1 MDYTNNSTRRITS
14 TIENSTGLEKD
25 HNSTSSQ
32 IVELSLETLQ
42 SNVSMN
48 AVIDNGQILYQMEGI
63 NNSFKGVTEEIYSN
77 KNLTTT
83 TEFQNTSFS
92 YNDVGDNETTN
103 STLLSSCDDNDV
115 QGWDIV
121 FEFVFHGV
129 LLNCVGMLGLV
140 GNLLSIFIL
149 SRPQMKGST
158 NCILIGLAT
167 YDSILIITR

>member
-1 MDYTNNSTRRITS
+1 
-14 TIENSTGLEKD
+14 
-25 HNSTSSQ
+25 
-32 IVELSLETLQ
+32 
-42 SNVSMN
+42 MN
-48 AVIDNGQILYQMEGI
+48 AVNNGSSILNQMAE
-63 NNSFKGVTEEIYSN
+63 NNNTFQDEENFQRIATKS
-77 KNLTTT
+77 NLTNL
-83 TEFQNTSFS
+83 QNTSFS
-92 YNDVGDNETTN
+92 LDLDDSNTTIILTSCEDTDVE
-103 STLLSSCDDNDV
+103 
-115 QGWDIV
+115 GWDIV

>member
-1 MDYTNNSTRRITS
+1 MIDDHWILSNDKNHDIKPWNYYKTFYRIADKS
-14 TIENSTGLEKD
+14 
-25 HNSTSSQ
+25 
-32 IVELSLETLQ
+32 
-42 SNVSMN
+42 
-48 AVIDNGQILYQMEGI
+48 
-63 NNSFKGVTEEIYSN
+63 
-77 KNLTTT
+77 NLTNL
-83 TEFQNTSFS
+83 QNTSFS
-92 YNDVGDNETTN
+92 LDLDDSNTTIILTSCEDTDVE
-103 STLLSSCDDNDV
+103 
-115 QGWDIV
+115 GWDIV

>member
-1 MDYTNNSTRRITS
+1 
-14 TIENSTGLEKD
+14 
-25 HNSTSSQ
+25 
-32 IVELSLETLQ
+32 
-42 SNVSMN
+42 MN
-48 AVIDNGQILYQMEGI
+48 AVNNGSSILNQMAE
-63 NNSFKGVTEEIYSN
+63 NNNTFQDEENFQRITDKS
-77 KNLTTT
+77 NLTDL
-83 TEFQNTSFS
+83 QNTSFS
-92 YNDVGDNETTN
+92 LDLDDSNTAINLTSCEDTDVE
-103 STLLSSCDDNDV
+103 
-115 QGWDIV
+115 GWDIV

>member
-1 MDYTNNSTRRITS
+1 
-14 TIENSTGLEKD
+14 
-25 HNSTSSQ
+25 
-32 IVELSLETLQ
+32 
-42 SNVSMN
+42 MN
-48 AVIDNGQILYQMEGI
+48 AVNNGSSILNQMAE
-63 NNSFKGVTEEIYSN
+63 NNNTFQDEENFQRIATKS
-77 KNLTTT
+77 NLTNL
-83 TEFQNTSFS
+83 QNTSFDLDL
-92 YNDVGDNETTN
+92 NDSNTTIIL
-103 STLLSSCDDNDV
+103 TSCEDTDV
-115 QGWDIV
+115 EGWDIV

>member
-1 MDYTNNSTRRITS
+1 
-14 TIENSTGLEKD
+14 
-25 HNSTSSQ
+25 
-32 IVELSLETLQ
+32 
-42 SNVSMN
+42 MN
-48 AVIDNGQILYQMEGI
+48 AVNNGSSILNQMAEKNYTFQDKESFQTIDAKN
-63 NNSFKGVTEEIYSN
+63 
-77 KNLTTT
+77 NLTYLQNISVNLDLDDSNI
-83 TEFQNTSFS
+83 TEDLT
-92 YNDVGDNETTN
+92 
-103 STLLSSCDDNDV
+103 SCDDIDV

>member
-1 MDYTNNSTRRITS
+1 
-14 TIENSTGLEKD
+14 
-25 HNSTSSQ
+25 
-32 IVELSLETLQ
+32 
-42 SNVSMN
+42 MN
-48 AVIDNGQILYQMEGI
+48 AVNNGSSILNQMAENNYTFQDKESFQTIDAK
-63 NNSFKGVTEEIYSN
+63 S
-77 KNLTTT
+77 NLTYLQNISVNLDLDDSNI
-83 TEFQNTSFS
+83 TEDLT
-92 YNDVGDNETTN
+92 
-103 STLLSSCDDNDV
+103 SCDDIDV

>member
-1 MDYTNNSTRRITS
+1 
-14 TIENSTGLEKD
+14 
-25 HNSTSSQ
+25 
-32 IVELSLETLQ
+32 
-42 SNVSMN
+42 MN
-48 AVIDNGQILYQMEGI
+48 AVNNGSSILNQMAE
-63 NNSFKGVTEEIYSN
+63 NNNTFQDEENFQRIADKS
-77 KNLTTT
+77 NLTDL
-83 TEFQNTSFS
+83 QNTSFS
-92 YNDVGDNETTN
+92 LDLDDSNTAINLTSCEDTDVE
-103 STLLSSCDDNDV
+103 
-115 QGWDIV
+115 GWDIV

>member
-1 MDYTNNSTRRITS
+1 
-14 TIENSTGLEKD
+14 
-25 HNSTSSQ
+25 
-32 IVELSLETLQ
+32 
-42 SNVSMN
+42 MN
-48 AVIDNGQILYQMEGI
+48 AVNNGSSILNQMAE
-63 NNSFKGVTEEIYSN
+63 NNDTFQDEENFQRIAS
-77 KNLTTT
+77 KSNLTNL
-83 TEFQNTSFS
+83 QNTSYILDLDDS
-92 YNDVGDNETTN
+92 NTTIILTSCEDTDVE
-103 STLLSSCDDNDV
+103 
-115 QGWDIV
+115 GWDIV

>member
-1 MDYTNNSTRRITS
+1 MHAVKNGSSILNQMAEDNYTFHDK
-14 TIENSTGLEKD
+14 ENF
-25 HNSTSSQ
+25 
-32 IVELSLETLQ
+32 Q
-42 SNVSMN
+42 S
-48 AVIDNGQILYQMEGI
+48 IDAKN
-63 NNSFKGVTEEIYSN
+63 
-77 KNLTTT
+77 NLTYLQNISANLDLDDSNI
-83 TEFQNTSFS
+83 TEDLT
-92 YNDVGDNETTN
+92 
-103 STLLSSCDDNDV
+103 SCDDIDV

>member
-1 MDYTNNSTRRITS
+1 MHAVNNGSSILNQMAENNNTFQDEENFQRIADKS
-14 TIENSTGLEKD
+14 
-25 HNSTSSQ
+25 
-32 IVELSLETLQ
+32 
-42 SNVSMN
+42 
-48 AVIDNGQILYQMEGI
+48 
-63 NNSFKGVTEEIYSN
+63 
-77 KNLTTT
+77 NLTDL
-83 TEFQNTSFS
+83 QNTSFS
-92 YNDVGDNETTN
+92 LDLDDSNTAINLTSCEDTDVE
-103 STLLSSCDDNDV
+103 
-115 QGWDIV
+115 GWDIV

>member
-1 MDYTNNSTRRITS
+1 MNAADHGSSILNQMAENNSTFQDK
-14 TIENSTGLEKD
+14 ENFHE
-25 HNSTSSQ
+25 
-32 IVELSLETLQ
+32 
-42 SNVSMN
+42 
-48 AVIDNGQILYQMEGI
+48 IDVKN
-63 NNSFKGVTEEIYSN
+63 
-77 KNLTTT
+77 NLTYL
-83 TEFQNTSFS
+83 QNTSFTLELDDS
-92 YNDVGDNETTN
+92 NATTTTN
-103 STLLSSCDDNDV
+103 LTSCDDIDV
-115 QGWDIV
+115 EGWDIA

>member
-1 MDYTNNSTRRITS
+1 MHAVNNGSSILNQMAEDNYTFHDKESF
-14 TIENSTGLEKD
+14 
-25 HNSTSSQ
+25 
-32 IVELSLETLQ
+32 Q
-42 SNVSMN
+42 S
-48 AVIDNGQILYQMEGI
+48 IDAKN
-63 NNSFKGVTEEIYSN
+63 
-77 KNLTTT
+77 NLTYLQNISANLDLDDSNI
-83 TEFQNTSFS
+83 TEALT
-92 YNDVGDNETTN
+92 
-103 STLLSSCDDNDV
+103 SCDDIDV

>member
-1 MDYTNNSTRRITS
+1 MNAADNGSSIFNQMAENNNTFQDK
-14 TIENSTGLEKD
+14 ENFHEIDVKSNLSYLQ
-25 HNSTSSQ
+25 N
-32 IVELSLETLQ
+32 ISLELDD
-42 SNVSMN
+42 SN
-48 AVIDNGQILYQMEGI
+48 
-63 NNSFKGVTEEIYSN
+63 
-77 KNLTTT
+77 TTT
-83 TEFQNTSFS
+83 TNLT
-92 YNDVGDNETTN
+92 
-103 STLLSSCDDNDV
+103 SCDDTDV

>member
-1 MDYTNNSTRRITS
+1 
-14 TIENSTGLEKD
+14 
-25 HNSTSSQ
+25 
-32 IVELSLETLQ
+32 
-42 SNVSMN
+42 MN
-48 AVIDNGQILYQMEGI
+48 AVNNGSSILNQMAENNNTFQGEENFQSI
-63 NNSFKGVTEEIYSN
+63 ASKNNSKYFQNISFNLDLDDSN
-77 KNLTTT
+77 TT
-83 TEFQNTSFS
+83 TELTSCEDT
-92 YNDVGDNETTN
+92 DVE
-103 STLLSSCDDNDV
+103 
-115 QGWDIV
+115 GWDIV

>member
-1 MDYTNNSTRRITS
+1 MNAADNGSSILNQMAENNNTFQDK
-14 TIENSTGLEKD
+14 ENFHEIDVKSNLSYLQ
-25 HNSTSSQ
+25 N
-32 IVELSLETLQ
+32 ISLELDD
-42 SNVSMN
+42 SN
-48 AVIDNGQILYQMEGI
+48 
-63 NNSFKGVTEEIYSN
+63 
-77 KNLTTT
+77 TTT
-83 TEFQNTSFS
+83 TNLT
-92 YNDVGDNETTN
+92 
-103 STLLSSCDDNDV
+103 SCDDMDV
-115 QGWDIV
+115 QGRDIV

>member
-1 MDYTNNSTRRITS
+1 MNAADNGSSILNQMAENNNTFQDK
-14 TIENSTGLEKD
+14 ENFHEIDVKSNLSYLQ
-25 HNSTSSQ
+25 N
-32 IVELSLETLQ
+32 ISLELDD
-42 SNVSMN
+42 SN
-48 AVIDNGQILYQMEGI
+48 
-63 NNSFKGVTEEIYSN
+63 
-77 KNLTTT
+77 TTT
-83 TEFQNTSFS
+83 TNLT
-92 YNDVGDNETTN
+92 
-103 STLLSSCDDNDV
+103 SCDDTDV

>member
-1 MDYTNNSTRRITS
+1 
-14 TIENSTGLEKD
+14 
-25 HNSTSSQ
+25 
-32 IVELSLETLQ
+32 
-42 SNVSMN
+42 MN
-48 AVIDNGQILYQMEGI
+48 AVNNGSSILNQMAE
-63 NNSFKGVTEEIYSN
+63 NNNTFQDEENFQRIAS
-77 KNLTTT
+77 KSNLTNL
-83 TEFQNTSFS
+83 QNTSFS
-92 YNDVGDNETTN
+92 LDLDDSNTTIILTSCEDTDVE
-103 STLLSSCDDNDV
+103 
-115 QGWDIV
+115 GWDIV

>member
-1 MDYTNNSTRRITS
+1 
-14 TIENSTGLEKD
+14 
-25 HNSTSSQ
+25 
-32 IVELSLETLQ
+32 
-42 SNVSMN
+42 MN
-48 AVIDNGQILYQMEGI
+48 AVNNGSSILNQMAE
-63 NNSFKGVTEEIYSN
+63 N
-77 KNLTTT
+77 KNTFQDEENFQRIASKSNLTNL
-83 TEFQNTSFS
+83 QNTSYILDLDDS
-92 YNDVGDNETTN
+92 NTTIILTSCEDTDVE
-103 STLLSSCDDNDV
+103 
-115 QGWDIV
+115 GWDIV

>member
-1 MDYTNNSTRRITS
+1 
-14 TIENSTGLEKD
+14 
-25 HNSTSSQ
+25 
-32 IVELSLETLQ
+32 
-42 SNVSMN
+42 MN
-48 AVIDNGQILYQMEGI
+48 AADNGSSILNQMAED
-63 NNSFKGVTEEIYSN
+63 NYTFHDKESFQSIDAKN
-77 KNLTTT
+77 NLTYLQNISANLDLDDSNI
-83 TEFQNTSFS
+83 TEDLT
-92 YNDVGDNETTN
+92 
-103 STLLSSCDDNDV
+103 SCDDIDV